1 MPEMIEVQ
9 IDSVRV
15 HLMTPQRLVVL
26 KQIGSERYLPIWVGP
41 YEAEAITVA
50 LQEVEMIR
58 PLTHDLLKNVFGAFN
73 ARIKRI
79 EIVKLQNEIFYG
91 SIVAEVDGREVNV
104 DSRPSDA
111 IALSV
116 RAHVPILVHHSVM
129 DEAGM
134 ILVPYSGYSY
144 DGMFVLADA
153 LIEVHPAPV
162 LTLPQTAPSAA
173 DESPAGK
180 CLRFPV
186 GTPLTEMERDTILA
200 TLDTDF
206 PDELKKTIA
215 SVPYAAA
222 GKMGLQFRR
231 RFWEEDD
238 GIFGGTS
245 RRTSLVWTWL
255 MRSL

>member
-79 EIVKLQNEIFYG
+79 EIIKLQNEIFYG

-116 RAHVPILVHHSVM
+116 RAHVPILVHYSVM
-129 DEAGM
+129 EEAG
-134 ILVPYSGYSY
+134 IVPEQDVSEESEE
-144 DGMFVLADA
+144 
-153 LIEVHPAPV
+153 IEKTEPAP
-162 LTLPQTAPSAA
+162 LS
-173 DESPAGK
+173 EE
-180 CLRFPV
+180 
-186 GTPLTEMERDTILA
+186 GTERLSVFE
-200 TLDTDF
+200 DF
-206 PDELKKTIA
+206 LEKLEFDKSEDDDKPDEDDASASDKPKK
-215 SVPYAAA
+215 
-222 GKMGLQFRR
+222 Q
-231 RFWEEDD
+231 
-238 GIFGGTS
+238 
-245 RRTSLVWTWL
+245 
-255 MRSL
+255 

>member
-91 SIVAEVDGREVNV
+91 NIVAEVEGREVNV

-116 RAHVPILVHHSVM
+116 RAHVPILVHFSVM
-129 DEAGM
+129 DEAGIIPEQDIPEEEEM
-134 ILVPYSGYSY
+134 PQKS
-144 DGMFVLADA
+144 
-153 LIEVHPAPV
+153 EPAPLSEEGTERLSV
-162 LTLPQTAPSAA
+162 FEDFLEKLEFDKPDDKDKSDDDDQSPDKPSK
-173 DESPAGK
+173 P
-180 CLRFPV
+180 
-186 GTPLTEMERDTILA
+186 
-200 TLDTDF
+200 
-206 PDELKKTIA
+206 KK
-215 SVPYAAA
+215 
-222 GKMGLQFRR
+222 K
-231 RFWEEDD
+231 
-238 GIFGGTS
+238 
-245 RRTSLVWTWL
+245 
-255 MRSL
+255 

>member
-73 ARIKRI
+73 AQIRRI

-91 SIVAEVDGREVNV
+91 NIVAEVDGREVNV

-129 DEAGM
+129 EEAG
-134 ILVPYSGYSY
+134 IIPEQDIPEEEEIAEKS
-144 DGMFVLADA
+144 
-153 LIEVHPAPV
+153 EPAPMSEESTERLSV
-162 LTLPQTAPSAA
+162 FEDFLEKLEFDKSDDDDKTDDDDASA
-173 DESPAGK
+173 SNGP
-180 CLRFPV
+180 
-186 GTPLTEMERDTILA
+186 
-200 TLDTDF
+200 
-206 PDELKKTIA
+206 KK
-215 SVPYAAA
+215 P
-222 GKMGLQFRR
+222 KKK
-231 RFWEEDD
+231 
-238 GIFGGTS
+238 
-245 RRTSLVWTWL
+245 
-255 MRSL
+255 

>member
-26 KQIGSERYLPIWVGP
+26 KQVGSERYLPIWVGP

-79 EIVKLQNEIFYG
+79 EIIKLQNEIFYG
-91 SIVAEVDGREVNV
+91 NIVADVDGREVNV

-116 RAHVPILVHHSVM
+116 RAHVPILVDHSVM
-129 DEAGM
+129 EEAG
-134 ILVPYSGYSY
+134 IIPEQ
-144 DGMFVLADA
+144 DIPEEEQETPEKA
-153 LIEVHPAPV
+153 EPAPLSPEGTERLSV
-162 LTLPQTAPSAA
+162 FEDFLEKLEFDKPDDKDKPDDDDDAPAS
-173 DESPAGK
+173 DKP
-180 CLRFPV
+180 
-186 GTPLTEMERDTILA
+186 
-200 TLDTDF
+200 
-206 PDELKKTIA
+206 KK
-215 SVPYAAA
+215 P
-222 GKMGLQFRR
+222 KKK
-231 RFWEEDD
+231 
-238 GIFGGTS
+238 
-245 RRTSLVWTWL
+245 
-255 MRSL
+255 

>member
-91 SIVAEVDGREVNV
+91 NIVAEVDGREIDV

-116 RAHVPILVHHSVM
+116 RAHVPILVHYSVM
-129 DEAGM
+129 EEAGIIPEQDMPEEEETPEQAEPAPLSQEGTERLSVFEDFLEKLEFDKPDDKSEDDDEA
-134 ILVPYSGYSY
+134 P
-144 DGMFVLADA
+144 
-153 LIEVHPAPV
+153 
-162 LTLPQTAPSAA
+162 PS
-173 DESPAGK
+173 DKP
-180 CLRFPV
+180 
-186 GTPLTEMERDTILA
+186 
-200 TLDTDF
+200 
-206 PDELKKTIA
+206 KK
-215 SVPYAAA
+215 P
-222 GKMGLQFRR
+222 KKK
-231 RFWEEDD
+231 
-238 GIFGGTS
+238 
-245 RRTSLVWTWL
+245 
-255 MRSL
+255 